1 MIMIMMLT
9 IMMVTIIMM
18 TMTRVAAWNS
28 EDLPIYE
35 PGLAE
40 VVQEAS
46 LSVLKM
52 SQLQTS

>member
-52 SQLQTS
+52 S

>member
-1 MIMIMMLT
+1 MIMTFMIMIIMMMT
-9 IMMVTIIMM
+9 IMMM

-46 LSVLKM
+46 LSVLIM
-52 SQLQTS
+52 S